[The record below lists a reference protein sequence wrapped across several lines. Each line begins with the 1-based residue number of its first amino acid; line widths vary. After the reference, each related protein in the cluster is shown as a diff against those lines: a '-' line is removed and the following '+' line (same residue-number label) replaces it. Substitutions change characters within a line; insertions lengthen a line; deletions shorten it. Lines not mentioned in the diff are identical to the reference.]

1 LINPEKIILSLK
13 QAWDNYGEFISV
25 PPIFMAT
32 YVSAVGDETI
42 KFLFAVLTAGVS
54 TIVIMWTK
62 YHFGKILTKRGRK
75 KNDKEL

>member
-1 LINPEKIILSLK
+1 
-13 QAWDNYGEFISV
+13 
-25 PPIFMAT
+25 MAT